1 MEKGGVSEY
10 KLGKACVPESKHQL
24 YLGKRKLKGLGRYG
38 SKTIVLGFYAGKE
51 IVKPNW

>member
-10 KLGKACVPESKHQL
+10 KLGEACVPESKHQL
-24 YLGKRKLKGLGRYG
+24 YLGKRKLKGLGRYD